1 MRLVVVGIGHNRYC
15 AKGDHIV
22 KGEAAMEWP
31 LRVSK
36 FSVVIAAALTA
47 VFIAILFAMDRPPIC
62 ACGDVKLWHGIVQ
75 SSENSQHIA
84 DWYTP
89 SHIIHGFIFFGLGRL
104 LLKKWPLG
112 LALCAAI
119 VVEGAWEILENSP
132 VIIDRYREVTISYG
146 YEGDSILNSVFDL
159 FWMILGF
166 FLASR
171 LPWKVTLAL
180 VLTFEIFTAYMIR
193 DNLALNILMLVA
205 PVEAVKG
212 WQAAGTGYY
221 LTGK

>member
-1 MRLVVVGIGHNRYC
+1 M
-15 AKGDHIV
+15 D
-22 KGEAAMEWP
+22 WP

-36 FSVVIAAALTA
+36 FSVLIAALLTA
-47 VFIAILFAMDRPPIC
+47 IFIAMLFAMGRPPIC
-62 ACGDVKLWHGIVQ
+62 ACGEVKLLHLVVQ
-75 SSENSQHIA
+75 SAENSQHIA

-104 LLKKWPLG
+104 LLKRWPLG

-119 VVEGAWEILENSP
+119 LVEGAWEILENSP
-132 VIIDRYREVTISYG
+132 IIIDRYREVTISWG
-146 YEGDSILNSVFDL
+146 YAGDSIVNSVADL
-159 FWMILGF
+159 GWMIFGF

-180 VLTFEIFTAYMIR
+180 ALLFEVFTAYMIR
-193 DNLALNILMLVA
+193 DNLILNVLMLVA
-205 PVEAVKG
+205 PIEAVKD
-212 WQAAGTGYY
+212 WQAAGTGYW